1 MPMAPESCKNY
12 VQVLYGNYYHP
23 SAWDASIYGG
33 QLLLKQA
40 GFWFNTTT
48 DYLNISYVYM
58 AVILILCVSHKQK
71 LKLYPPLHA
80 F

>member
-23 SAWDASIYGG
+23 SACDTSIYGG
-33 QLLLKQA
+33 QLLLKQV
-40 GFWFNTTT
+40 GFWFNTTI
-48 DYLNISYVYM
+48 DYLNNSYVYM